1 MNKYFVKDILQLSMR
16 VMRVISVCVCV
27 CMYFWLCLYLVL
39 ILMVCWLHKMIGK
52 YFHIVWN

>member
-27 CMYFWLCLYLVL
+27 YVLLVMSL
-39 ILMVCWLHKMIGK
+39 SGFDINGMLAS
-52 YFHIVWN
+52 